1 MKRPQEDW
9 ASVKKEEI
17 IFFDTLGLGWVVDM
31 RIIMEVFSADLNDEP
46 VNERQLLEHTLK
58 QSGQA

>member
-46 VNERQLLEHTLK
+46 VNEHQLLEHTLK

>member
-1 MKRPQEDW
+1 M
-9 ASVKKEEI
+9 KKEEI

-31 RIIMEVFSADLNDEP
+31 RIIMEVFSADLNDES

-58 QSGQA
+58 QNGQA